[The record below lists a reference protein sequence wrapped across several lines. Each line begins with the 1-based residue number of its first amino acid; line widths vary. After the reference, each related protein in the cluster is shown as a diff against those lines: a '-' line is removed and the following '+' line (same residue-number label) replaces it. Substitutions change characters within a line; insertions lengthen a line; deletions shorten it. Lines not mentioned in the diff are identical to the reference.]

1 MLMGMT
7 SSKSSA
13 SPSTDTSKSEAERFY
28 NCCGTLK
35 QPAKMIIAPSIL
47 RKLLYLCSPLI
58 LTVRIKRNMIVKK
71 NMKVKASMQFLT
83 PSTRTLEVEKT

>member
-1 MLMGMT
+1 MLMGTT

-13 SPSTDTSKSEAERFY
+13 SPSTDKSKSEAERFY
-28 NCCGTLK
+28 NCCGTLN

-47 RKLLYLCSPLI
+47 RKLLYLCFPLI
-58 LTVRIKRNMIVKK
+58 LTVRIKKNMIV
-71 NMKVKASMQFLT
+71 KVKASMQFLT

>member
-28 NCCGTLK
+28 NCCGTLN

-47 RKLLYLCSPLI
+47 RTLLYLCFPLI
-58 LTVRIKRNMIVKK
+58 LTVRIKKNMIV
-71 NMKVKASMQFLT
+71 KVKASMQFLT

>member
-1 MLMGMT
+1 MLMGMR

-35 QPAKMIIAPSIL
+35 QPAKMIIASSIL

-58 LTVRIKRNMIVKK
+58 LTVRIKKNMIVKK
-71 NMKVKASMQFLT
+71 NMVKASMQFLT